1 MKWLFKLERD
11 LDLNMPTAWSGFV
24 NANTKNDAHKAI
36 LTKLGVDKMP
46 TNTIVTTQE
55 DLIAGKAPK
64 KLRRVSVSKPAP
76 KKAFADVGMTFDQAE
91 DLLKKFG
98 LK

>member
-1 MKWLFKLERD
+1 MKWLFKLECD
-11 LDLNMPTAWSGFV
+11 LDLDMPTAWSGFV
-24 NANTKNDAHKAI
+24 NADTKNEAHKAI

-46 TNTIVTTQE
+46 SNTIVATQA

-64 KLRRVSVSKPAP
+64 KLRRVSTTKPAP